1 MSKCINLCLDGS
13 TKSIKKKYCKR
24 PGPPY
29 SASQCEQE
37 SKLGNDLHTYYR
49 KKESSGFYKWVK
61 SSSSQRKKSVKKR
74 SLEKKKSLR
83 KKITSVIKSSL
94 SPKSQTENKRGMKK
108 ETSVKKKIL
117 SLNKKIAR
125 EQLILKE
132 KIENQQRLLNKMNE
146 HKQELEKKDK
156 ELSRSKWEKDILSQV
171 NLFKNDYSKPYMWT
185 SRVLKIYGDIDY
197 LTIMGVKKVNDNE
210 FHYCYYEP
218 PNRSDPLWRVGIVD
232 YNVTYRE
239 SWLQR
244 DNIPTQ
250 GQEKDDFNKNLNL
263 FYKSQESFVDTNII
277 ETTLVG
283 KLLKDFPTDNSK
295 AITFSHDLEKI
306 RNTFSTLQKQFKNA
320 PNNEFQSLKS
330 LEFNGQILKKIIE
343 NYQNLI
349 SCSQQYKKW
358 WIERD
363 SEKIEEL
370 NNFFDRELSKYL
382 SKSSQEDLPENKTRI
397 EGNPNNTMSPE
408 ETNQILDLG
417 ERLSEIL
424 SDELYYVDFDERIGS
439 VLAEASGF
447 VGPPLDLDI
456 IID

>member
-1 MSKCINLCLDGS
+1 
-13 TKSIKKKYCKR
+13 
-24 PGPPY
+24 
-29 SASQCEQE
+29 
-37 SKLGNDLHTYYR
+37 
-49 KKESSGFYKWVK
+49 
-61 SSSSQRKKSVKKR
+61 
-74 SLEKKKSLR
+74 
-83 KKITSVIKSSL
+83 
-94 SPKSQTENKRGMKK
+94 MKK

-132 KIENQQRLLNKMNE
+132 KIENQQRLLNKMTE

-156 ELSRSKWEKDILSQV
+156 ELSRHKWEKDILSQV

-263 FYKSQESFVDTNII
+263 FYKSQESFVDTNIT

-306 RNTFSTLQKQFKNA
+306 RNT
-320 PNNEFQSLKS
+320 
-330 LEFNGQILKKIIE
+330 
-343 NYQNLI
+343 
-349 SCSQQYKKW
+349 
-358 WIERD
+358 
-363 SEKIEEL
+363 
-370 NNFFDRELSKYL
+370 
-382 SKSSQEDLPENKTRI
+382 KTI
-397 EGNPNNTMSPE
+397 
-408 ETNQILDLG
+408 
-417 ERLSEIL
+417 
-424 SDELYYVDFDERIGS
+424 
-439 VLAEASGF
+439 
-447 VGPPLDLDI
+447 
-456 IID
+456 